1 MIRSLLT
8 LLGPAHAARLYRYL
22 AWLVASAVLQGLAVA
37 LLVPILH
44 ALFAGDLPTALA
56 WLCALAAMVVL
67 TCIAHYQQAM
77 QGFALALLVL
87 TTLHDRLGQHLM
99 RLPLGWFNAEKVG
112 RLSRSATS
120 GTLMVT
126 GLFAHYLGPVV
137 CGVVVPATVALTL
150 FVFDWRLGLT
160 AVLCAPLI
168 YATHHGSANAIAAN
182 DQRVE
187 AAATLAGNRVVEFA
201 RYQPVLRAFGQ
212 TRDGYAPLHAANLAQ
227 KHAGGSMLA
236 QTFPKLLA
244 GGLTVQLAFALLVG
258 VGIALAATGAIDAIQ
273 LVALLALAARF
284 VGPLAE
290 AAARSGLLRMAGNDL
305 DQLVSILRE
314 PGLPEPASSQPLT
327 APGSLAF
334 ERVSFAYPSG
344 PSVLK
349 DLSFNVPAHSMTA
362 IVGASGSG
370 KTTITRLLM
379 RFFDAS
385 EGQVKVGG
393 VDVRALTNSQ
403 LMAQLSLVM
412 QDVYLFDDSLEANI
426 RVGNPD
432 ANAQQVAE
440 AARLAGVDE
449 IIARLPQGWHTPV
462 GEGGASL
469 SGGERQRVSLARALL
484 KRAPILLLDEATA
497 ALDPQND
504 AYVQA
509 ALRTLMHSATV
520 LVIAHRLPTIMAAD
534 QILVLDEGSLV
545 ECGTHA
551 QLLGQN
557 GRYAGFWKERQRAG
571 GWRLERAA
579 QGADRG

>member
-1 MIRSLLT
+1 MIRSLVT
-8 LLGPAHAARLYRYL
+8 LLGPAHAARLYRYF
-22 AWLVASAVLQGLAVA
+22 AWLVTSAVLQGLAVA
-37 LLVPILH
+37 LLVPILQ
-44 ALFAGDLPTALA
+44 ALFAGDLHRAMT
-56 WLCALAAMVVL
+56 WLGALAAMVVL

-77 QGFALALLVL
+77 QGFALALRVL
-87 TTLHDRLGQHLM
+87 TTLHDRLGQHLVS
-99 RLPLGWFNAEKVG
+99 LPLGWFNSEKVG

-137 CGVVVPATVALTL
+137 SGVVVPASVALTL

-168 YATHHGSANAIAAN
+168 YFTHHWSANAIGAN
-182 DQRVE
+182 DARVE

-201 RYQPVLRAFGQ
+201 RYQQVLRAFGRTQ
-212 TRDGYAPLHAANLAQ
+212 DGYAPLQAANLAQ

-258 VGIALAATGAIDAIQ
+258 VGIALAAHGEIDAIQ

-314 PGLPEPASSQPLT
+314 PPLPEPAVSQPLS

-334 ERVSFAYPSG
+334 EHVSFAYASG
-344 PSVLK
+344 PTVLR
-349 DLSFNVPAHSMTA
+349 DVSFKAPAHSMTA

-370 KTTITRLLM
+370 KTTVTRLLM

-385 EGQVKVGG
+385 EGRVKVGG
-393 VDVRALTNSQ
+393 VDVRELSNAA

-412 QDVYLFDDSLEANI
+412 QDVYLFDDSLQANI
-426 RVGNPD
+426 RVGSPD
-432 ANAQQVAE
+432 ASEREVAE

-449 IIARLPQGWHTPV
+449 IVARLPQGWNTPV
-462 GEGGASL
+462 GEGGAAL

-484 KRAPILLLDEATA
+484 KRAPIVLLDEATA
-497 ALDPQND
+497 ALDPQNE
-504 AYVQA
+504 AFVQA
-509 ALRTLMHSATV
+509 AIHRLMQSSTV

-534 QILVLDEGSLV
+534 QILVLDEGRLV
-545 ECGTHA
+545 ESGTHTE
-551 QLLGQN
+551 LLARQ
-557 GRYAGFWKERQRAG
+557 GRYAGFWHDRQRAG
-571 GWRLERAA
+571 GWRLNA
-579 QGADRG
+579 QVQPC

>member
-8 LLGPAHAARLYRYL
+8 LLGPAHAPRLYRYL
-22 AWLVASAVLQGLAVA
+22 GWLVTSAVLQGLAVA
-37 LLVPILH
+37 LLVPIMH
-44 ALFAGDLPTALA
+44 ALFAADYHAALT
-56 WLCALAAMVVL
+56 WLAVLAAMVVL

-77 QGFALALLVL
+77 KGFALALLVL

-99 RLPLGWFNAEKVG
+99 SLPLGWFNSEKVG

-137 CGVVVPATVALTL
+137 CGIVVPATVALTL

-160 AVLCAPLI
+160 AVACAPLI
-168 YATHHGSANAIAAN
+168 YFTHHWSANAIGAN
-182 DQRVE
+182 DERVE

-201 RYQPVLRAFGQ
+201 RYQQVLRAFGQ
-212 TRDGYAPLHAANLAQ
+212 AQDGYQPLQAANRAQ
-227 KHAGGSMLA
+227 KQAGGSMLS

-258 VGIALAATGAIDAIQ
+258 VGVALAANGQLDAIQ

-284 VGPLAE
+284 VGPLSE

-305 DQLVSILRE
+305 DQLVNILRE
-314 PGLPEPASSQPLT
+314 PPLPEPIISQPLT
-327 APGSLAF
+327 TPGSLAF
-334 ERVSFAYPSG
+334 ERVSFAYPG
-344 PSVLK
+344 GAPVLRN
-349 DLSFNVPAHSMTA
+349 LSFEVAPRSMIA

-379 RFFDAS
+379 RFFDAT
-385 EGQVKVGG
+385 EGCVKVGG
-393 VDVRALTNSQ
+393 VDVRQLSNEA

-412 QDVYLFDDSLEANI
+412 QDVYLFDDTLQANI
-426 RVGNPD
+426 RVGSPD
-432 ANAQQVAE
+432 ASEDEVAE
-440 AARLAGVDE
+440 AARLAGVDD
-449 IIARLPQGWHTPV
+449 IVARLPLGWNTPV

-484 KRAPILLLDEATA
+484 KRAPIVLLDEATA
-497 ALDPQND
+497 ALDPHNE
-504 AYVQA
+504 AYVQTA
-509 ALRTLMHSATV
+509 IRTLMHSATV

-534 QILVLDEGSLV
+534 RILVLDEGRLV
-545 ECGTHA
+545 EAGTHD
-551 QLLGQN
+551 QLLHAN
-557 GRYAGFWKERQRAG
+557 GRYAGFWHDRQ
-571 GWRLERAA
+571 
-579 QGADRG
+579 

>member
-1 MIRSLLT
+1 MIRSLVT

-22 AWLVASAVLQGLAVA
+22 AWLVTSAVLQGLAVA

-44 ALFAGDLPTALA
+44 ALFAGDLSTAMA
-56 WLCALAAMVVL
+56 WLAGLAAMAAL
-67 TCIAHYQQAM
+67 ACIAHYQQAM
-77 QGFALALLVL
+77 KGFALALVIL
-87 TTLHDRLGQHLM
+87 TTLHDRLGQHLAS
-99 RLPLGWFNAEKVG
+99 LPLGWFNSEKVG

-150 FVFDWRLGLT
+150 FIFDWRLGLT

-168 YATHHGSANAIAAN
+168 YFSHRWSADAIGHN
-182 DQRVE
+182 DARVE

-201 RYQPVLRAFGQ
+201 RYQQVLRAFGRTQ
-212 TRDGYAPLHAANLAQ
+212 EGYAPLQAANLAQ
-227 KHAGGSMLA
+227 KQVGGSMVS

-258 VGIALAATGAIDAIQ
+258 VGIALAARGEIDAIQ

-305 DQLVSILRE
+305 DQLVGILRE
-314 PGLPEPASSQPLT
+314 PPLPQPQASQPLSE
-327 APGSLAF
+327 PGSFAF
-334 ERVSFAYPSG
+334 EHVNFAYASG
-344 PSVLK
+344 PTVLR
-349 DLSFNVPAHSMTA
+349 DLTFHAPAHSMTA

-370 KTTITRLLM
+370 KTTVTRLLM
-379 RFFDAS
+379 RFFDVT
-385 EGQVKVGG
+385 EGSVKVGG
-393 VDVRALTNSQ
+393 VDVRELSNEA

-426 RVGNPD
+426 RVGKPD
-432 ANAQQVAE
+432 ASAQQVAE
-440 AARLAGVDE
+440 AASLAGVDE
-449 IIARLPQGWHTPV
+449 IVARLPQGWLTPV
-462 GEGGASL
+462 GEGGAAL

-484 KRAPILLLDEATA
+484 KRAPIVLLDEATA
-497 ALDPQND
+497 ALDPHNE
-504 AYVQA
+504 AFVQA
-509 ALRTLMHSATV
+509 AIRSLKQSSTV

-534 QILVLDEGSLV
+534 QILVLDQGRLV
-545 ECGTHA
+545 EAGTHG
-551 QLLGQN
+551 QLLALD
-557 GRYAGFWKERQRAG
+557 GRYAGFWRDRQRAG
-571 GWRLERAA
+571 GWRLNA
-579 QGADRG
+579 QAQPC

>member
-1 MIRSLLT
+1 MIRSLVT
-8 LLGPAHAARLYRYL
+8 LLGPAHAPRLYRYL
-22 AWLVASAVLQGLAVA
+22 AWLVTSAVLQGLAVA

-44 ALFAGDLPTALA
+44 ALFAGDLPTAMA
-56 WLCALAAMVVL
+56 WLTGLAAMVVL

-77 QGFALALLVL
+77 KGFALALLVL
-87 TTLHDRLGQHLM
+87 TTLHDRLGQHLVS
-99 RLPLGWFNAEKVG
+99 LPLGWFNSEKVG

-137 CGVVVPATVALTL
+137 SGVVVPATVALTL

-168 YATHHGSANAIAAN
+168 YFTHHWSAAAIGSN
-182 DQRVE
+182 DARVE

-201 RYQPVLRAFGQ
+201 RYQQVLRAFGRTQ
-212 TRDGYAPLHAANLAQ
+212 DGYAPLQAANQAQ
-227 KHAGGSMLA
+227 KLAGGSMLS

-258 VGIALAATGAIDAIQ
+258 VGIALAAHGEIDAIQ

-305 DQLVSILRE
+305 DQWVGILRE
-314 PGLPEPASSQPLT
+314 PPLPEPAVSQPLS

-334 ERVSFAYPSG
+334 EQVSFAYPSG
-344 PSVLK
+344 PTVLR
-349 DLSFNVPAHSMTA
+349 DLTFNAPAHSMTA

-370 KTTITRLLM
+370 KTTVTRLLM
-379 RFFDAS
+379 RFFDTS
-385 EGQVKVGG
+385 EGSVKVGG
-393 VDVRALTNSQ
+393 VDVRELSSEA

-426 RVGNPD
+426 RVGSPD
-432 ANAQQVAE
+432 ASARAVAE

-449 IIARLPQGWHTPV
+449 IVARLPQGWNTPV

-484 KRAPILLLDEATA
+484 KRAPIVLLDEATA
-497 ALDPQND
+497 ALDPHNE
-504 AYVQA
+504 AFVQA
-509 ALRTLMHSATV
+509 AIRSLMQSSTV

-534 QILVLDEGSLV
+534 QILVLDAGRLV
-545 ECGTHA
+545 ESGTHA
-551 QLLGQN
+551 HLLGLN
-557 GRYAGFWKERQRAG
+557 GRYAGFWHDRQRAG
-571 GWRLERAA
+571 GWRLNA
-579 QGADRG
+579 QAQPC

>member
-8 LLGPAHAARLYRYL
+8 LLGPSHAVRLYRYL

-37 LLVPILH
+37 LLVPILQ
-44 ALFAGDLPTALA
+44 ALFAGDLSTALV
-56 WLCALAAMVVL
+56 WLSALAAMVVL

-77 QGFALALLVL
+77 KGFALALVVL

-99 RLPLGWFNAEKVG
+99 RLPLGWFNSEKIG

-137 CGVVVPATVALTL
+137 SGMVIPATVALTL

-160 AVLCAPLI
+160 AVACAPLI
-168 YATHHGSANAIAAN
+168 YFTHHWSANAIGAN

-201 RYQPVLRAFGQ
+201 RYQQVLRAFGQ
-212 TRDGYAPLHAANLAQ
+212 AQSGYAPLQAANQAQ
-227 KHAGGSMLA
+227 KAAGGSMLS
-236 QTFPKLLA
+236 QTFPRLLA
-244 GGLTVQLAFALLVG
+244 GGLCVQLAFALLVG
-258 VGIALAATGAIDAIQ
+258 VGIALASSGEIDAIQ

-305 DQLVSILRE
+305 EQLADILRTA
-314 PGLPEPASSQPLT
+314 PLAQPKVSQPLS

-334 ERVSFAYPSG
+334 EQVSFAYPGG
-344 PSVLK
+344 PSVIEH
-349 DLSFNVPAHSMTA
+349 LSFKVPPRSMTA

-393 VDVRALTNSQ
+393 VDVRDLSNEA

-432 ANAQQVAE
+432 ADAEQVAE
-440 AARLAGVDE
+440 AACLAGVDE
-449 IIARLPQGWHTPV
+449 IVARLPQGWATPV

-484 KRAPILLLDEATA
+484 KRAPIVLLDEATA
-497 ALDPQND
+497 ALDPQNE

-509 ALRTLMHSATV
+509 AIRTLMHSATV

-534 QILVLDEGSLV
+534 QILVLDRGRLV
-545 ECGTHA
+545 ETGTHA
-551 QLLGQN
+551 QLLASN
-557 GRYAGFWKERQRAG
+557 GRYAGFWHDRQRAS
-571 GWRLERAA
+571 GWRLNA
-579 QGADRG
+579 QVPAC

>member
-1 MIRSLLT
+1 MIRSLVT
-8 LLGPAHAARLYRYL
+8 LLGPAHATRLYHYL
-22 AWLVASAVLQGLAVA
+22 AWLVTSAVLQGLAVA

-44 ALFAGDLPTALA
+44 ALFAGDLPTAMA
-56 WLCALAAMVVL
+56 WLAGLAAMVVL

-77 QGFALALLVL
+77 KGFALALVVL
-87 TTLHDRLGQHLM
+87 TTLHDRLGQHLVS
-99 RLPLGWFNAEKVG
+99 LPLGWFNSEKVG

-137 CGVVVPATVALTL
+137 SGVVVPATVALTL

-168 YATHHGSANAIAAN
+168 YFTHHWSAAAIGSN
-182 DQRVE
+182 DARVE

-201 RYQPVLRAFGQ
+201 RYQQVLRAFGRTQ
-212 TRDGYAPLHAANLAQ
+212 DGYQPLQAANLAQ
-227 KHAGGSMLA
+227 KQAGGSMLS

-258 VGIALAATGAIDAIQ
+258 VGIALAAQGEIDAIQ

-305 DQLVSILRE
+305 DQLVGILRE
-314 PGLPEPASSQPLT
+314 PPLPEPVASQPLT

-334 ERVSFAYPSG
+334 EQVSFAYPSG
-344 PSVLK
+344 PTVLRNLTF
-349 DLSFNVPAHSMTA
+349 DAPAHSMTA

-370 KTTITRLLM
+370 KTTVTRLLM
-379 RFFDAS
+379 RFFDAT
-385 EGQVKVGG
+385 EGHVKVGG
-393 VDVRALTNSQ
+393 VDVRELSNEA

-426 RVGNPD
+426 RVGSPD
-432 ANAQQVAE
+432 ASARQVAE

-449 IIARLPQGWHTPV
+449 IVARLPQGWNTPV

-484 KRAPILLLDEATA
+484 KRAPIVLLDEATA
-497 ALDPQND
+497 ALDPQNE
-504 AYVQA
+504 AFVQA
-509 ALRTLMHSATV
+509 AIRSLMQSSTV

-534 QILVLDEGSLV
+534 QILVLDEGRLV
-545 ECGTHA
+545 EAGTHA
-551 QLLGQN
+551 QLLSLE
-557 GRYAGFWKERQRAG
+557 GRYAGFWHDRQRAG
-571 GWRLERAA
+571 GWRLNA
-579 QGADRG
+579 QAQPC

>member
-1 MIRSLLT
+1 MIHSLVT
-8 LLGPAHAARLYRYL
+8 LLGPAHAPRLYRYL
-22 AWLVASAVLQGLAVA
+22 AWLVTSAVLQGLAVA

-44 ALFAGDLPTALA
+44 ALFAGDLPTATA
-56 WLCALAAMVVL
+56 WLAGLAAMVVL

-77 QGFALALLVL
+77 KGFALALLVL
-87 TTLHDRLGQHLM
+87 TTLHDRLGQHLVS
-99 RLPLGWFNAEKVG
+99 LPLGWFNSEKVG

-137 CGVVVPATVALTL
+137 SGVVVPATVALTL

-168 YATHHGSANAIAAN
+168 YFTHHWSAAAIGSN
-182 DQRVE
+182 DARVE

-201 RYQPVLRAFGQ
+201 RYQQVLRAFGRTQ
-212 TRDGYAPLHAANLAQ
+212 DGYAPLQAANQAQ
-227 KHAGGSMLA
+227 KLAGGSMLS

-258 VGIALAATGAIDAIQ
+258 VGIALAAHGEIDAIQ

-314 PGLPEPASSQPLT
+314 PPLPEPAVSLPLS

-334 ERVSFAYPSG
+334 EHVSFAYPSG
-344 PSVLK
+344 PTVLR
-349 DLSFNVPAHSMTA
+349 DLTFSAPTHSMTA

-370 KTTITRLLM
+370 KTTVTRLLM
-379 RFFDAS
+379 RFFDTTAGS
-385 EGQVKVGG
+385 VKVGG
-393 VDVRALTNSQ
+393 VDVRELSNAA

-432 ANAQQVAE
+432 ASARDVAE
-440 AARLAGVDE
+440 AARLAGVEE
-449 IIARLPQGWHTPV
+449 IVARLPQGWNTPV

-484 KRAPILLLDEATA
+484 KRAPIVLLDEATA
-497 ALDPQND
+497 ALDPHNE
-504 AYVQA
+504 AFVQA
-509 ALRTLMHSATV
+509 AIQRLMQHSTV

-534 QILVLDEGSLV
+534 QILVLDEGRLV
-545 ECGTHA
+545 ESGTHA
-551 QLLGQN
+551 HLLSLN
-557 GRYAGFWKERQRAG
+557 GRYAGFWHDRQRAG
-571 GWRLERAA
+571 GWRLNA
-579 QGADRG
+579 QAKPC

>member
-1 MIRSLLT
+1 M
-8 LLGPAHAARLYRYL
+8 
-22 AWLVASAVLQGLAVA
+22 AWLVTSAVLQGLAVA

-44 ALFAGDLPTALA
+44 ALFAGDLPTATA
-56 WLCALAAMVVL
+56 WLAGLAGMVVL

-77 QGFALALLVL
+77 KGFALALLVL
-87 TTLHDRLGQHLM
+87 TTLHDRLGQHLVS
-99 RLPLGWFNAEKVG
+99 LPLGWFNSEKVG

-137 CGVVVPATVALTL
+137 SGVVVPATVALTL

-168 YATHHGSANAIAAN
+168 YFTHHWSAAAIGSN
-182 DQRVE
+182 DARVE

-201 RYQPVLRAFGQ
+201 RYQQVLRAFGRTQ
-212 TRDGYAPLHAANLAQ
+212 DGYAPLQAANQAQ
-227 KHAGGSMLA
+227 KLAGGSMLS

-258 VGIALAATGAIDAIQ
+258 VGIALAAHGEIDAIQ

-305 DQLVSILRE
+305 DQLVGILRE
-314 PGLPEPASSQPLT
+314 PPLPEPAVSLPLS

-334 ERVSFAYPSG
+334 EHVSFAYPSG
-344 PSVLK
+344 PTVLR
-349 DLSFNVPAHSMTA
+349 DLTFSASAHSMTA

-370 KTTITRLLM
+370 KTTVTRLLM
-379 RFFDAS
+379 RFFDTTAGS
-385 EGQVKVGG
+385 VKVGG
-393 VDVRALTNSQ
+393 VDVRELSNAA

-426 RVGNPD
+426 RVGSPD
-432 ANAQQVAE
+432 ASARDVAE

-449 IIARLPQGWHTPV
+449 IVARLPQGWNTPV

-484 KRAPILLLDEATA
+484 KRAPIVLLDEATA
-497 ALDPQND
+497 ALDPHNE
-504 AYVQA
+504 AFVQA
-509 ALRTLMHSATV
+509 AIQRLMQHSTV

-534 QILVLDEGSLV
+534 QILVLDEGRLV
-545 ECGTHA
+545 ESGTHA
-551 QLLGQN
+551 HLLSLN
-557 GRYAGFWKERQRAG
+557 GRYAGFWHDRQRAG
-571 GWRLERAA
+571 GWRLKA
-579 QGADRG
+579 QAQPC

>member
-8 LLGPAHAARLYRYL
+8 LLGPDHAPRFYRYL
-22 AWLVASAVLQGLAVA
+22 AWLVISAVLQGLAVA

-44 ALFAGDLPTALA
+44 GLFSGDLHGAMA
-56 WLCALAAMVVL
+56 WLGVLGTMVL
-67 TCIAHYQQAM
+67 LSCIAHYHQAM
-77 QGFALALLVL
+77 QGFTLALLVL

-99 RLPLGWFNAEKVG
+99 RLPLGWFNSEQIG

-137 CGVVVPATVALTL
+137 SGVVVPATVALSL

-168 YATHHGSANAIAAN
+168 YFTHHWSANAIARN

-201 RYQPVLRAFGQ
+201 RFQQVLRAFGQ
-212 TRDGYAPLHAANLAQ
+212 AQDGYPPLQAANRAQ
-227 KHAGGSMLA
+227 QQAGGSMLA

-258 VGIALAATGAIDAIQ
+258 VGLALAMAGEIDAIQ
-273 LVALLALAARF
+273 LVALLALVARF

-305 DQLVSILRE
+305 EQLVSILRE
-314 PGLPEPASSQPLT
+314 PPLPEPALSRPLT
-327 APGSLAF
+327 APGSIAF
-334 ERVSFAYPSG
+334 EQVSFAYPSG

-349 DLSFNVPAHSMTA
+349 DLSFSAPAHSMTA

-370 KTTITRLLM
+370 KTTVTRLLM

-385 EGQVKVGG
+385 QGRVMVGG
-393 VDVRALTNSQ
+393 VDVRELSNEA

-412 QDVYLFDDSLEANI
+412 QDVYLFDDSLAANI
-426 RVGNPD
+426 RVGSPD
-432 ANAQQVAE
+432 ASPGQVAE

-449 IIARLPQGWHTPV
+449 IVARLPQGWDTPV

-484 KRAPILLLDEATA
+484 KRAPIVLLDEATA
-497 ALDPQND
+497 ALDPQNE
-504 AYVQA
+504 AFVQA
-509 ALRTLMHSATV
+509 AIRSLMHSATV

-534 QILVLDEGSLV
+534 QILVLDQGRLV
-545 ECGTHA
+545 ESGTHR
-551 QLLGQN
+551 QLLAN
-557 GRYAGFWKERQRAG
+557 HGRYAGFWHDRQRAG
-571 GWRLERAA
+571 GWRLTPEAP
-579 QGADRG
+579 

>member
-1 MIRSLLT
+1 MIRSLVT

-22 AWLVASAVLQGLAVA
+22 AWLVTSAVLQGLAVA

-44 ALFAGDLPTALA
+44 ALFAGELPRAMVWLA
-56 WLCALAAMVVL
+56 GLAAMAVL

-77 QGFALALLVL
+77 KGFALALVVL
-87 TTLHDRLGQHLM
+87 TTLHDRLGRHLAS
-99 RLPLGWFNAEKVG
+99 LPLGWFNSEKVG

-137 CGVVVPATVALTL
+137 SGVVVPATVALTL
-150 FVFDWRLGLT
+150 FIFDWRLGLT

-168 YATHHGSANAIAAN
+168 YFTHHGSAAAIGRN
-182 DQRVE
+182 DARVE
-187 AAATLAGNRVVEFA
+187 AAATRAGNRVVEFA
-201 RYQPVLRAFGQ
+201 RYQHVLRAFGRTQ
-212 TRDGYAPLHAANLAQ
+212 DGYAPLQAANLAQ
-227 KHAGGSMLA
+227 KQAGGSMLA

-258 VGIALAATGAIDAIQ
+258 VGIALAVRGDIDAIQ

-290 AAARSGLLRMAGNDL
+290 AAARSGLLRMAANDL
-305 DQLVSILRE
+305 DQLVDILRE
-314 PGLPEPASSQPLT
+314 SPLPQPAVSQALT
-327 APGSLAF
+327 APGSFAF
-334 ERVSFAYPSG
+334 EHVSFAYASG
-344 PSVLK
+344 PTVLR
-349 DLSFNVPAHSMTA
+349 DLTFTAAAHSMTA

-370 KTTITRLLM
+370 KTTVTRLLM

-385 EGQVKVGG
+385 EGRVKVGG
-393 VDVRALTNSQ
+393 VDVRELSNEA

-426 RVGNPD
+426 RVGRPD
-432 ANAQQVAE
+432 ASAQQVAE

-449 IIARLPQGWHTPV
+449 IVARLPQGWHTPV

-484 KRAPILLLDEATA
+484 KRAPIVLLDEATA
-497 ALDPQND
+497 ALDPQNE
-504 AYVQA
+504 AFVQA
-509 ALRTLMHSATV
+509 AIRSLKQTSTV
-520 LVIAHRLPTIMAAD
+520 LIIAHRLPTIMAAD
-534 QILVLDEGSLV
+534 QILVLDRGRLV
-545 ECGTHA
+545 EAGTHA
-551 QLLGQN
+551 QLLALD
-557 GRYAGFWKERQRAG
+557 GRYSGFWRDRQRAS
-571 GWRLERAA
+571 GWRLNARA
-579 QGADRG
+579 QPC

>member
-1 MIRSLLT
+1 MIRSLVT

-22 AWLVASAVLQGLAVA
+22 AWLVTSAVLQGVAVA
-37 LLVPILH
+37 FLVPILH
-44 ALFAGDLPTALA
+44 ALFAGDLRSACLWLA
-56 WLCALAAMVVL
+56 GLAAMAVL

-77 QGFALALLVL
+77 KGFALALVVL
-87 TTLHDRLGQHLM
+87 TTLHERLGQHLVT
-99 RLPLGWFNAEKVG
+99 LPLGWFNSEKVG

-137 CGVVVPATVALTL
+137 SGVVVPATVALTL
-150 FVFDWRLGLT
+150 FVFDWRLGVT

-168 YATHHGSANAIAAN
+168 YFAHHWSAVAIGSN
-182 DQRVE
+182 DAQVE

-201 RYQPVLRAFGQ
+201 RYQQVLRAFGRTQ
-212 TRDGYAPLHAANLAQ
+212 EGYAPLQAANLAQ
-227 KHAGGSMLA
+227 KHAGGSMLS

-258 VGIALAATGAIDAIQ
+258 VGIALASHGEIDAIQ

-305 DQLVSILRE
+305 EQLVSILRE
-314 PGLPEPASSQPLT
+314 PPLPEPAVSQPLT

-334 ERVSFAYPSG
+334 DQVSFAYPSG
-344 PSVLK
+344 PKVLHR
-349 DLSFNVPAHSMTA
+349 LSFNAPAHTMTA

-370 KTTITRLLM
+370 KTTVTRLLM

-385 EGQVKVGG
+385 EGSVKVGG
-393 VDVRALTNSQ
+393 VDVRELSNAA

-426 RVGNPD
+426 RVGSPD
-432 ANAQQVAE
+432 ASAEQVAE

-449 IIARLPQGWHTPV
+449 IVARLPQGWNTSV
-462 GEGGASL
+462 GEGGAAL

-484 KRAPILLLDEATA
+484 KRAPIVLLDEATA
-497 ALDPQND
+497 ALDPHNE
-504 AYVQA
+504 AFVQA
-509 ALRTLMHSATV
+509 AIGSLMQSATV

-534 QILVLDEGSLV
+534 QILVLDEGCLV
-545 ECGTHA
+545 ESGTHA
-551 QLLGQN
+551 QLLARG
-557 GRYAGFWKERQRAG
+557 GRYAGFWHDRQRAG
-571 GWRLERAA
+571 GWRLNAEA
-579 QGADRG
+579 QPC

>member
-1 MIRSLLT
+1 VIHSLVT
-8 LLGPAHAARLYRYL
+8 LLGPAHAPRLYRYL
-22 AWLVASAVLQGLAVA
+22 AWLVTSAVLQGLAVA

-44 ALFAGDLPTALA
+44 ALFAGDLPTATA
-56 WLCALAAMVVL
+56 WLAGLAAMVVL

-77 QGFALALLVL
+77 KGFALALLVL
-87 TTLHDRLGQHLM
+87 TTLHDRLGQHLVS
-99 RLPLGWFNAEKVG
+99 LPLGWFNSEKVG

-137 CGVVVPATVALTL
+137 SGVVVPATVALTL

-168 YATHHGSANAIAAN
+168 YFTHHWSAAAIGSN
-182 DQRVE
+182 DARVE

-201 RYQPVLRAFGQ
+201 RYQQVLRAFGRTQ
-212 TRDGYAPLHAANLAQ
+212 DGYAPLQAANQAQ
-227 KHAGGSMLA
+227 KLAGGSMLS

-258 VGIALAATGAIDAIQ
+258 VGIALAAHGEIDAIQ

-314 PGLPEPASSQPLT
+314 PPLPEPAVSLPLS

-334 ERVSFAYPSG
+334 EHVSFAYPSG
-344 PSVLK
+344 PTVLR
-349 DLSFNVPAHSMTA
+349 DLTFSAPTHSMTA

-370 KTTITRLLM
+370 KTTVTRLLM
-379 RFFDAS
+379 RFFDTTAGS
-385 EGQVKVGG
+385 VKVGG
-393 VDVRALTNSQ
+393 VDVRELSNAA

-432 ANAQQVAE
+432 ASARDVAE
-440 AARLAGVDE
+440 AARLAGVEE
-449 IIARLPQGWHTPV
+449 IVARLPQGWNTPV

-484 KRAPILLLDEATA
+484 KRAPIVLLDEATA
-497 ALDPQND
+497 ALDPHNE
-504 AYVQA
+504 AFVQA
-509 ALRTLMHSATV
+509 AIQRLMQHSTV

-534 QILVLDEGSLV
+534 QILVLDEGRLV
-545 ECGTHA
+545 ESGTHA
-551 QLLGQN
+551 HLLSLN
-557 GRYAGFWKERQRAG
+557 GRYAGFWHDRQRAG
-571 GWRLERAA
+571 GWRLNA
-579 QGADRG
+579 QAKPC

>member
-1 MIRSLLT
+1 MIRSLVT
-8 LLGPAHAARLYRYL
+8 LLGPPHASRLYRYL
-22 AWLVASAVLQGLAVA
+22 AWLVTSAVLQGLAVA

-44 ALFAGDLPTALA
+44 ALFVGDLPSAMTWLA
-56 WLCALAAMVVL
+56 GLAAMVVL

-77 QGFALALLVL
+77 KGFALALLVL
-87 TTLHDRLGQHLM
+87 TTLHDRLGQHLVS
-99 RLPLGWFNAEKVG
+99 LPLGWFNSEKVG

-137 CGVVVPATVALTL
+137 SGVVVPATVALTL

-168 YATHHGSANAIAAN
+168 YFAHHWSAAAIGSN
-182 DQRVE
+182 DARVE

-201 RYQPVLRAFGQ
+201 RYQQVLRAFGRTQ
-212 TRDGYAPLHAANLAQ
+212 DGYAPLQAANQAQ
-227 KHAGGSMLA
+227 KQAGGSMLS

-258 VGIALAATGAIDAIQ
+258 VGITLAAHGEIDAIQ

-305 DQLVSILRE
+305 DQLVGILRE
-314 PGLPEPASSQPLT
+314 PSLPEPVVSQPLS

-334 ERVSFAYPSG
+334 EQVSFAYPSG
-344 PSVLK
+344 PTVLQ
-349 DLSFNVPAHSMTA
+349 DLTFSAPAHSMTA

-370 KTTITRLLM
+370 KTTVTRLLM
-379 RFFDAS
+379 RYFDTTTGS
-385 EGQVKVGG
+385 VKVGG
-393 VDVRALTNSQ
+393 VDVREQSSEA

-426 RVGNPD
+426 RVGSPD
-432 ANAQQVAE
+432 ASARDVAE

-449 IIARLPQGWHTPV
+449 IVARLPQGWNTPV

-484 KRAPILLLDEATA
+484 KRAPIVLLDEATA
-497 ALDPQND
+497 ALDPHNE
-504 AYVQA
+504 AFVQA
-509 ALRTLMHSATV
+509 AIQRLMQNSTV

-534 QILVLDEGSLV
+534 QILVLYQGRLV
-545 ECGTHA
+545 ESGTHA
-551 QLLGQN
+551 QLLSLN
-557 GRYAGFWKERQRAG
+557 GRYAGFWHDRQRAG
-571 GWRLERAA
+571 GWRLNA
-579 QGADRG
+579 QAQPC

>member
-1 MIRSLLT
+1 MIRSLVT
-8 LLGPAHAARLYRYL
+8 LLGPPHASRLYRYL
-22 AWLVASAVLQGLAVA
+22 AWLVTSAVLQGLAVA

-44 ALFAGDLPTALA
+44 ALFVGDLPSAMTWLA
-56 WLCALAAMVVL
+56 GLAAMVVL

-77 QGFALALLVL
+77 KGFALALLVL
-87 TTLHDRLGQHLM
+87 TTLHDRLGQHLVS
-99 RLPLGWFNAEKVG
+99 LPLGWFNSEKVG

-137 CGVVVPATVALTL
+137 SGVVVPATVALTL

-168 YATHHGSANAIAAN
+168 YFAHHWSAAAIGSN
-182 DQRVE
+182 DARVE

-201 RYQPVLRAFGQ
+201 RYQQVLRAFGRTQ
-212 TRDGYAPLHAANLAQ
+212 DGYAPLQAANQAQ
-227 KHAGGSMLA
+227 KQAGGSMLS

-258 VGIALAATGAIDAIQ
+258 VGITLAAHGEIDAIQ

-305 DQLVSILRE
+305 DQMVGILRE
-314 PGLPEPASSQPLT
+314 PSLPEPVVSQPLS

-334 ERVSFAYPSG
+334 EQVSFAYPSG
-344 PSVLK
+344 PTVLQ
-349 DLSFNVPAHSMTA
+349 DLTFSAPAHSMTA

-370 KTTITRLLM
+370 KTTVTRLLM
-379 RFFDAS
+379 RFFDTTTGS
-385 EGQVKVGG
+385 VKVGG
-393 VDVRALTNSQ
+393 VDVREQSSEA

-426 RVGNPD
+426 RVGSPD
-432 ANAQQVAE
+432 ASARDVAE

-449 IIARLPQGWHTPV
+449 IVARLPQGWNTPV

-484 KRAPILLLDEATA
+484 KRAPIVLLDEATA
-497 ALDPQND
+497 ALDPHNE
-504 AYVQA
+504 AFVQA
-509 ALRTLMHSATV
+509 AIQRLMQNSTV

-534 QILVLDEGSLV
+534 QILVLDQGRLV
-545 ECGTHA
+545 ESGTHA
-551 QLLGQN
+551 QLLSLN
-557 GRYAGFWKERQRAG
+557 GRYAGFWHDRQRAG
-571 GWRLERAA
+571 GWRLNA
-579 QGADRG
+579 QAQPC

>member
-1 MIRSLLT
+1 MIRSLVT

-22 AWLVASAVLQGLAVA
+22 VWLVTSAVLQGLAVA

-44 ALFAGDLPTALA
+44 ALFVADLPTALA
-56 WLCALAAMVVL
+56 WLAGLAVMTALA
-67 TCIAHYQQAM
+67 CFAHYHQAM
-77 QGFALALLVL
+77 KGFALALVVL
-87 TTLHDRLGQHLM
+87 TTLHDRLGQHLA
-99 RLPLGWFNAEKVG
+99 RLPLGWFNSEKVG

-137 CGVVVPATVALTL
+137 SGVVVPATVALTL

-168 YATHHGSANAIAAN
+168 YITHHWSATAIGNN
-182 DQRVE
+182 DERVE

-201 RYQPVLRAFGQ
+201 RYQQVLRAFGRTQ
-212 TRDGYAPLHAANLAQ
+212 NGYEPLQAANRMQ
-227 KHAGGSMLA
+227 QQAGGSMLS
-236 QTFPKLLA
+236 QTFPRLLA
-244 GGLTVQLAFALLVG
+244 GGLSVQMAFALLVG
-258 VGIALAATGAIDAIQ
+258 VGITLAVRGELDPLQ

-305 DQLVSILRE
+305 RQLVDILRE
-314 PGLPEPASSQPLT
+314 SPLPEPAASQPLV

-334 ERVSFAYPSG
+334 DRVSFAYPGG
-344 PSVLK
+344 PSVLQ
-349 DLSFNVPAHSMTA
+349 DLSFHVPARSMTA

-370 KTTITRLLM
+370 KTTVTRLLM
-379 RFFDAS
+379 RFFDVTGGS
-385 EGQVKVGG
+385 VKVGG
-393 VDVRALTNSQ
+393 VDVRELSNEA
-403 LMAQLSLVM
+403 LMAQMALVM

-432 ANAQQVAE
+432 ASAAQMAH

-449 IIARLPQGWHTPV
+449 IVARLPQGWATPV
-462 GEGGASL
+462 GEGGAAL

-484 KRAPILLLDEATA
+484 KRAPIVVLDEATA
-497 ALDPQND
+497 ALDPQNE

-509 ALRTLMHSATV
+509 AIRTLMHSSTV

-534 QILVLDEGSLV
+534 QILVLDEGRLV
-545 ECGTHA
+545 ESGTHR
-551 QLLGQN
+551 QLLDAN
-557 GRYAGFWKERQRAG
+557 GRYAGFWRDRQRAG
-571 GWRLERAA
+571 GWRLKP
-579 QGADRG
+579 QVQPC

>member
-1 MIRSLLT
+1 MIRSLVT
-8 LLGPAHAARLYRYL
+8 LLGPAHAPRLYRYL
-22 AWLVASAVLQGLAVA
+22 AWLVTSAVLQGLAVA

-44 ALFAGDLPTALA
+44 ALFAGDLPTATA
-56 WLCALAAMVVL
+56 WLAGLAAMVVL

-77 QGFALALLVL
+77 KGFALALLVL
-87 TTLHDRLGQHLM
+87 TTLHDRLGQHLVS
-99 RLPLGWFNAEKVG
+99 LPLGWFNSEKVG

-137 CGVVVPATVALTL
+137 SGVVVPATVALTL

-168 YATHHGSANAIAAN
+168 YFTHHWSAAAIGSN
-182 DQRVE
+182 DARVE

-201 RYQPVLRAFGQ
+201 RYQQVLRAFGRTQ
-212 TRDGYAPLHAANLAQ
+212 DGYAPLQAANQAQ
-227 KHAGGSMLA
+227 KLAGGSMLS

-258 VGIALAATGAIDAIQ
+258 VGIALAAHGEIDAIQ

-314 PGLPEPASSQPLT
+314 PPLPEPAVSLPLS

-334 ERVSFAYPSG
+334 EHVSFAYPSG
-344 PSVLK
+344 PTVLR
-349 DLSFNVPAHSMTA
+349 DLTFSAPTHSMTA

-370 KTTITRLLM
+370 KTTVTRLLM
-379 RFFDAS
+379 RFFDTTAGS
-385 EGQVKVGG
+385 VKVGG
-393 VDVRALTNSQ
+393 VDVRELSNAA

-432 ANAQQVAE
+432 ASARDVAE
-440 AARLAGVDE
+440 AARLAGVEE
-449 IIARLPQGWHTPV
+449 IVARLPQGWNTPV

-484 KRAPILLLDEATA
+484 KRAPIVLLDEATA
-497 ALDPQND
+497 ALDPHNE
-504 AYVQA
+504 AFVQA
-509 ALRTLMHSATV
+509 AIQRLMQHSTV

-534 QILVLDEGSLV
+534 QILVLDEGRLV
-545 ECGTHA
+545 ESGTHA
-551 QLLGQN
+551 HLLSLN
-557 GRYAGFWKERQRAG
+557 GRYAGFWHDRQRAG
-571 GWRLERAA
+571 GWRLNA
-579 QGADRG
+579 QAKPC

>member
-1 MIRSLLT
+1 MIRSLVT

-22 AWLVASAVLQGLAVA
+22 AWLVTSAVLQGLAVA

-44 ALFAGDLPTALA
+44 ALFAGDLHRASLWLA
-56 WLCALAAMVVL
+56 GLAAMVVL

-77 QGFALALLVL
+77 KGFALALLVL
-87 TTLHDRLGQHLM
+87 TTLHDRLGQHLVS
-99 RLPLGWFNAEKVG
+99 LPLGWFNSEKVG

-137 CGVVVPATVALTL
+137 SGVVVPATVALTL

-160 AVLCAPLI
+160 AALCAPLI
-168 YATHHGSANAIAAN
+168 YFTHHWSAAAIGSN
-182 DQRVE
+182 DARVE

-201 RYQPVLRAFGQ
+201 RYQPVLRAFGRTQ
-212 TRDGYAPLHAANLAQ
+212 DGYAPLQAANLAQ
-227 KHAGGSMLA
+227 KHAGGSMLS

-258 VGIALAATGAIDAIQ
+258 VGIALAAHGEIDAIQ

-290 AAARSGLLRMAGNDL
+290 AAARSGLLRMAANDL
-305 DQLVSILRE
+305 EQLVGILRE
-314 PGLPEPASSQPLT
+314 PPLPEPAVSQPLT
-327 APGSLAF
+327 APGTLAF
-334 ERVSFAYPSG
+334 DKVSFGYPSG
-344 PSVLK
+344 PKVLHN
-349 DLSFNVPAHSMTA
+349 LTFSAPAHSMTA

-370 KTTITRLLM
+370 KTTVTRLLM

-385 EGQVKVGG
+385 EGSVRVGG
-393 VDVRALTNSQ
+393 VDVRELSNAA

-426 RVGNPD
+426 RVGSPD
-432 ANAQQVAE
+432 ASAEQVAE

-449 IIARLPQGWHTPV
+449 IVARLPQGWNTPV
-462 GEGGASL
+462 GEGGAAL

-484 KRAPILLLDEATA
+484 KRAPIVLLDEATA
-497 ALDPQND
+497 ALDPHNEAFVQTAIHALMQN
-504 AYVQA
+504 
-509 ALRTLMHSATV
+509 ATV

-534 QILVLDEGSLV
+534 QILVLDEGRLV
-545 ECGTHA
+545 ESGTHA
-551 QLLGQN
+551 QLLAQN
-557 GRYAGFWKERQRAG
+557 GRYAGFWHDRQRAG
-571 GWRLERAA
+571 GWRLKAEA
-579 QGADRG
+579 QPC

>member
-1 MIRSLLT
+1 MIRSLST
-8 LLGPAHAARLYRYL
+8 LLGPAHATRLYRYL
-22 AWLVASAVLQGLAVA
+22 AWLVASAMLQGLAVA

-44 ALFAGDLPTALA
+44 ALFAGDLPTAMTWLA
-56 WLCALAAMVVL
+56 GLAAMVVL

-87 TTLHDRLGQHLM
+87 TTLHERLGQHLM
-99 RLPLGWFNAEKVG
+99 RLPLGWFDSEKVG
-112 RLSRSATS
+112 QLSRSATS

-137 CGVVVPATVALTL
+137 SGVVVPATVALTL

-168 YATHHGSANAIAAN
+168 YFTHHWSANAIGAN
-182 DQRVE
+182 DARVE
-187 AAATLAGNRVVEFA
+187 AAASEAGNRVVEFA
-201 RYQPVLRAFGQ
+201 RYQQVLRAFGQ
-212 TRDGYAPLHAANLAQ
+212 AQGGYRPLQAANHAQ
-227 KHAGGSMLA
+227 QQAGGSMLA

-244 GGLTVQLAFALLVG
+244 GGLSVQLAFALLVG
-258 VGIALAATGAIDAIQ
+258 VGIALAVTQQIDAIE

-305 DQLVSILRE
+305 EQLVSILHQ
-314 PGLPEPASSQPLT
+314 PPLAEPAHSQPMT
-327 APGSLAF
+327 APGSLEF
-334 ERVSFAYPSG
+334 EHVGFAYPSG
-344 PSVLK
+344 PPVLK
-349 DLSFNVPAHSMTA
+349 NLSFSAQPNTMTA

-370 KTTITRLLM
+370 KTTVTRLLM

-385 EGQVKVGG
+385 SGCVKVGG
-393 VDVRALTNSQ
+393 VDVRALSSEA
-403 LMAQLSLVM
+403 LMGQLSLVM

-432 ANAQQVAE
+432 ASPRQLAQ
-440 AARLAGVDE
+440 AATLAGVDE
-449 IIARLPQGWHTPV
+449 IVARLPQGWDTPV

-484 KRAPILLLDEATA
+484 KRAPIVLLDEATA
-497 ALDPQND
+497 ALDPQNE

-509 ALRTLMHSATV
+509 AIGTLIQRATV

-534 QILVLDEGSLV
+534 QILVLDEGRLV
-545 ECGTHA
+545 ESGTHR
-551 QLLGQN
+551 QLLTNN
-557 GRYAGFWKERQRAG
+557 GRYAGFWHERQRAG
-571 GWRLERAA
+571 GWRLKQERPSL
-579 QGADRG
+579 

>member
-1 MIRSLLT
+1 MIRSLVT

-22 AWLVASAVLQGLAVA
+22 AWLVTSAVLQGLAVA
-37 LLVPILH
+37 LLVPILQ
-44 ALFAGDLPTALA
+44 ALFIGDLSTAMSWLA
-56 WLCALAAMVVL
+56 GLAVMAAL

-77 QGFALALLVL
+77 KGFALALVVL
-87 TTLHDRLGQHLM
+87 TTLHNRLGQHLVS
-99 RLPLGWFNAEKVG
+99 LPLGWFNSEKVG

-137 CGVVVPATVALTL
+137 AGVVVPATVALTL

-168 YATHHGSANAIAAN
+168 YFTHHWSASAIGKN
-182 DQRVE
+182 DERVE

-201 RYQPVLRAFGQ
+201 RYQQVLRAFGQ
-212 TRDGYAPLHAANLAQ
+212 TRNGYEPLQAANRMQ
-227 KHAGGSMLA
+227 KQAGGSMLS

-244 GGLTVQLAFALLVG
+244 GGLSVQMAFALLVG
-258 VGIALAATGAIDAIQ
+258 VGIALAVEGEIDAIE

-305 DQLVSILRE
+305 QQLVSILRE
-314 PGLPEPASSQPLT
+314 PPLPEPSVSQPLS

-334 ERVSFAYPSG
+334 EQVSFAYPGG
-344 PSVLK
+344 PPVLRN
-349 DLSFNVPAHSMTA
+349 LSFHAPARSMIA

-379 RFFDAS
+379 RFFDVTHGS
-385 EGQVKVGG
+385 VKVGG
-393 VDVRALTNSQ
+393 VDVRELSNEA
-403 LMAQLSLVM
+403 LMAQLALVM

-426 RVGNPD
+426 RVGSPD
-432 ANAQQVAE
+432 ASPRQVAQ

-449 IIARLPQGWHTPV
+449 IVARLPQGWNTPV
-462 GEGGASL
+462 GEGGAAL

-484 KRAPILLLDEATA
+484 KRAPIVLLDEATA
-497 ALDPQND
+497 ALDPQNE

-509 ALRTLMHSATV
+509 ALGTLMQSSTV

-534 QILVLDEGSLV
+534 QILVLDEGCLV
-545 ECGTHA
+545 ESGTHH
-551 QLLGQN
+551 QLLALQ
-557 GRYAGFWKERQRAG
+557 GRYAGFWHDRQRAG
-571 GWRLERAA
+571 GWRLKPQA
-579 QGADRG
+579 QPC

>member
-1 MIRSLLT
+1 M
-8 LLGPAHAARLYRYL
+8 LGPAHAARLYRYL
-22 AWLVASAVLQGLAVA
+22 AWLVTSAVLQGLAVA
-37 LLVPILH
+37 LLVPILQ
-44 ALFAGDLPTALA
+44 ALFAGDLHRAIT
-56 WLCALAAMVVL
+56 WLGALAAMVVL

-77 QGFALALLVL
+77 QGFALALRVL
-87 TTLHDRLGQHLM
+87 TTLHDRLGQHLVS
-99 RLPLGWFNAEKVG
+99 LPLGWFNSEKVG

-137 CGVVVPATVALTL
+137 SGVVVPATVALTL

-168 YATHHGSANAIAAN
+168 YFTHHWSANAIGAN
-182 DQRVE
+182 DARVE

-201 RYQPVLRAFGQ
+201 RYQQVLRAFGRTQ
-212 TRDGYAPLHAANLAQ
+212 DGYAPLQAANLAQ

-258 VGIALAATGAIDAIQ
+258 VGIALAAHGEIDAIQ

-314 PGLPEPASSQPLT
+314 PPLPEPAVSQPLS

-334 ERVSFAYPSG
+334 EHVSFAYASG
-344 PSVLK
+344 PTVLR
-349 DLSFNVPAHSMTA
+349 DVSFKAPAHSMTA

-370 KTTITRLLM
+370 KTTVTRLLM

-385 EGQVKVGG
+385 EGRVKVGG
-393 VDVRALTNSQ
+393 VDVRELSNAA

-412 QDVYLFDDSLEANI
+412 QDVYLFDDSLQANI
-426 RVGNPD
+426 RVGSPD
-432 ANAQQVAE
+432 ASEREVAE

-449 IIARLPQGWHTPV
+449 IVARLPQGWNTPV
-462 GEGGASL
+462 GEGGAAL

-484 KRAPILLLDEATA
+484 KRAPIVLLDEATA
-497 ALDPQND
+497 ALDPQNE
-504 AYVQA
+504 AFVQA
-509 ALRTLMHSATV
+509 AIHRLMQSSTV

-534 QILVLDEGSLV
+534 QILVLDEGRLV
-545 ECGTHA
+545 ESGTHTE
-551 QLLGQN
+551 LLARQ
-557 GRYAGFWKERQRAG
+557 GRYAGFWHDRQRAG
-571 GWRLERAA
+571 GWRLNA
-579 QGADRG
+579 QVQAC